1 MAARIDPNSPTLE
14 ASAVDTY
21 DVDALLFELGAD
33 PVTQDDGVPMCAEPG
48 HLFSSAARFFAAD
61 ALADFLDAQRLTPTE
76 MLHRVTPLSAFQ
88 EWHRHQAV
96 LERIAHAQAKPGHR
110 NAQIRLE
117 EVLLLEKGALEL
129 AKLRGHRGPAP
140 GFDARTFGA
149 AVSGAFQGSQP
160 FDARYA
166 LDSLISSWLA
176 DSTSYEVKLVRLLSL
191 ESDGLG
197 REGIEVIDQVI
208 GEILASRAGVD
219 ELFGWCG
226 GLHILLDT
234 LVQVWKGEREL
245 PERTPVVLRRLA
257 AFIGRRRASGAR
269 RGLEMSLHRLLLGPQ
284 RLTPPNSYDPR
295 ALSTIL
301 DELLATGA
309 VASRMRRPG
318 GFIGG
323 ERTRR
328 ILDRRVARLLTPD
341 KLEAVLQDKTH
352 YARLIDLFTLEAA
365 VLGDNSRK
373 MIAAAIQKHLEQREL
388 TQRLFEGMRTPRARI
403 KALSDL
409 HRRLLRSSVPD
420 SLRESFGRMLDELQ
434 YLYLRTNRILARL
447 ACDKK
452 PPVEEVMD
460 FAALLAEGAFTEPK
474 SASAIRALIGHHTR
488 SPTFL
493 RAYLNHWREKAERDR
508 AGGGKEGEAVGSAA
522 EDERSGIFQTLFS
535 TLAEAGVPLKDMATL
550 RVLLAED
557 EAQARA
563 YVRMI
568 LRDLGVVSI
577 TEAQDGH
584 AAVSCFTGHE
594 QAFDIIICDWKMPR
608 LSGLDFLKLVR
619 VARPDMPFLMVT
631 GLATMIAVEEAMAHD
646 VTAYIAKP
654 FAPEQLEEKLLILVN
669 RDPASPVK
677 G

>member
-14 ASAVDTY
+14 ASAVDSY

-33 PVTQDDGVPMCAEPG
+33 PVAQDDGVPMCTEPR

-88 EWHRHQAV
+88 EWPRHQAV

-117 EVLLLEKGALEL
+117 EVLQLEKGALEL

-149 AVSGAFQGSQP
+149 AVSGAFQGSHE

-197 REGIEVIDQVI
+197 REGIEVVDQVI
-208 GEILASRAGVD
+208 GEILASRAGVE

-226 GLHILLDT
+226 GLHALLDT
-234 LVQVWKGEREL
+234 LVQVWKGEGGL
-245 PERTPVVLRRLA
+245 PEGAPVVLRRLS
-257 AFIGRRRASGAR
+257 AFIGRRRPPGAR
-269 RGLEMSLHRLLLGPQ
+269 RGIEMSLHRLLLGPQ

-328 ILDRRVARLLTPD
+328 ILDRRVARMLTPD

-409 HRRLLRSSVPD
+409 HRRLLRSGVPD

-447 ACDKK
+447 ARDKK

-474 SASAIRALIGHHTR
+474 SAAAIRALIGHHTR

-493 RAYLNHWREKAERDR
+493 RAYLNHWREKVEREKA
-508 AGGGKEGEAVGSAA
+508 AG

-577 TEAQDGH
+577 TEVEDGH

-594 QAFDIIICDWKMPR
+594 QDFDIIICDWKMPR

-669 RDPASPVK
+669 RDPAPPAK

>member
-14 ASAVDTY
+14 ASAVDSY

-33 PVTQDDGVPMCAEPG
+33 PVAQDDGVPMCTEPR
-48 HLFSSAARFFAAD
+48 HLFTSTARFFAAD

-76 MLHRVTPLSAFQ
+76 MLHRVTPLCAFQ
-88 EWHRHQAV
+88 EWHRRGVV
-96 LERIAHAQAKPGHR
+96 LDRIARAQAKPGHR

-117 EVLLLEKGALEL
+117 EVIELEAGAISL
-129 AKLRGHRGPAP
+129 AKMRGHRGAAP

-149 AVSGAFQGSQP
+149 AVSGAFQGSHD

-166 LDSLISSWLA
+166 LDSLVSSWLA
-176 DSTSYEVKLVRLLSL
+176 DSTSFEVKLVRLLSL
-191 ESDGLG
+191 ESDGLS

-208 GEILASRAGVD
+208 GEILASRAGVE

-226 GLHILLDT
+226 GLHPLLDA
-234 LVQVWKGEREL
+234 LVQVWKGDGVL
-245 PERTPVVLRRLA
+245 PDGAPVVLRRLA
-257 AFIGRRRASGAR
+257 AFIGRRRAPNAR
-269 RGLEMSLHRLLLGPQ
+269 RGVEMSLHRLLLGPQ

-301 DELLATGA
+301 DEMLATGA
-309 VASRMRRPG
+309 VASRLRSTG

-328 ILDRRVARLLTPD
+328 ILDRRIARLLTPD
-341 KLEAVLQDKTH
+341 KLDAVLQDKTH
-352 YARLIDLFTLEAA
+352 YARLIDLFTLESASF
-365 VLGDNSRK
+365 GDHSRK
-373 MIAAAIQKHLEQREL
+373 MVATAIQRHLEQREL
-388 TQRLFEGMRTPRARI
+388 TQKLFEGMRTPRARI

-409 HRRLLRSSVPD
+409 HRRLLRSGLPD
-420 SLRESFGRMLDELQ
+420 SLRDSFGRMLDELQ

-447 ACDKK
+447 GRDKQ

-474 SASAIRALIGHHTR
+474 CAAAIRALIGHHTR

-493 RAYLNHWREKAERDR
+493 RAYLTHWRDKAERDK
-508 AGGGKEGEAVGSAA
+508 AGGEGTGGAGSAA
-522 EDERSGIFQTLFS
+522 ALDERSGIFQTLFS
-535 TLAEAGVPLKDMATL
+535 TLSEAGVPLKDMAAL

-557 EAQARA
+557 ESQARA

-577 TEAQDGH
+577 TEAEDGH
-584 AAVSCFTGHE
+584 AALSCFTGHE
-594 QAFDIIICDWKMPR
+594 NDFDIIICDWKMPR
-608 LSGLDFLKLVR
+608 LSGLEFLKLVR
-619 VARPDMPFLMVT
+619 IARPDMPFLMVT

-669 RDPASPVK
+669 REQPVQGK

>member
-1 MAARIDPNSPTLE
+1 MAARIDVNSPTLE

-33 PVTQDDGVPMCAEPG
+33 AVTPDDGVPMCTEPRD
-48 HLFSSAARFFAAD
+48 LFTSGARFFAAD

-76 MLHRVTPLSAFQ
+76 MLHRVTPLCAFQ
-88 EWHRHQAV
+88 EWHRRRVV
-96 LERIAHAQAKPGHR
+96 LERIANAQAKPGHR

-117 EVLLLEKGALEL
+117 EVVELEKGAIDL

-149 AVSGAFQGSQP
+149 AVSGAFQGGP
-160 FDARYA
+160 DFDSRYA
-166 LDSLISSWLA
+166 LDSLVASWLA

-191 ESDGLG
+191 ESDGLS
-197 REGIEVIDQVI
+197 REGIAVIDQVV
-208 GEILASRAGVD
+208 GEILASRAGVE
-219 ELFGWCG
+219 ELFGWCR
-226 GLHILLDT
+226 GLNPLLDA
-234 LVQVWKGEREL
+234 LVQIWKGDGVL
-245 PERTPVVLRRLA
+245 ADGAPVVLRRLA

-269 RGLEMSLHRLLLGPQ
+269 RGLEMSLHRLLIGTQ

-301 DELLATGA
+301 DEMLATGA
-309 VASRMRRPG
+309 MASRLRSTG

-323 ERTRR
+323 DRTRR
-328 ILDRRVARLLTPD
+328 ILDRRIARLLTPD
-341 KLEAVLQDKTH
+341 KLDAVLQDKTH

-365 VLGDNSRK
+365 TFGDHSRK
-373 MIAAAIQKHLEQREL
+373 MIASAIQKHLEQREL
-388 TQRLFEGMRTPRARI
+388 TQRLFEGLRTPRARI

-409 HRRLLRSSVPD
+409 HRRLLRSGLPE
-420 SLRESFGRMLDELQ
+420 SLRDSFGRMLDELQ

-452 PPVEEVMD
+452 PAVEEVMD
-460 FAALLAEGAFTEPK
+460 FAALLAENAFTEPK
-474 SASAIRALIGHHTR
+474 CAAAIRALIGHHTR
-488 SPTFL
+488 SPAFL
-493 RAYLNHWREKAERDR
+493 RAYLNHWREKAERD
-508 AGGGKEGEAVGSAA
+508 GQTVGA
-522 EDERSGIFQTLFS
+522 DERSGLFQTLFS
-535 TLAEAGVPLKDMATL
+535 TLAEAGVPLKDMAEL

-557 EAQARA
+557 ESQARA

-568 LRDLGVVSI
+568 LRDLGVVAI
-577 TEAQDGH
+577 TEAEDGH
-584 AAVSCFTGHE
+584 AALACFTGHE
-594 QAFDIIICDWKMPR
+594 NDFDIIICDWKMPR
-608 LSGLDFLKLVR
+608 LSGLEFLKMVR
-619 VARPDMPFLMVT
+619 TVRPDMPFLMVT

-669 RDPASPVK
+669 RDPAAPVK
-677 G
+677 T